1 MLHERVGLFSPGLN
15 VITGGVAD
23 RVRQID
29 PDLVTVWNARGGRY
43 EIYDRA
49 APGGPKWQLV
59 LRVQEPDGSYR
70 PLDAR
75 VLAPLYES
83 RGRDVMDLI
92 SEMERKEEQQ
102 EREIDKRTRAL
113 GEDLYEIAWAL
124 GKRVVPKVDWR
135 ERTPPEV
142 RNRLREQIRSAATPA
157 EVAVA

>member
-1 MLHERVGLFSPGLN
+1 MLYERVGLFSPGLN

-83 RGRDVMDLI
+83 RGRDVADLI
-92 SEMERKEEQQ
+92 AEMERKEEQR

-113 GEDLYEIAWAL
+113 GEDLYEIAWAM

-135 ERTPPEV
+135 DRTPPDV
-142 RNRLREQIRSAATPA
+142 RSRLREQIRSAATPA